1 MSVPCLIINGVDYAP
16 FVLELKPT
24 GNGLSADGS
33 GRDTQTGEMF
43 RTKVADKLTF
53 DVSLGRMYED
63 IHRPLC
69 AALELDFY
77 RVTVLNPGTNTQV
90 TGTFFTETRP
100 FGSQRY
106 DKSVGKTYYDGMAF
120 KMTEK

>member
-1 MSVPCLIINGVDYAP
+1 MAVPCLIINGVDYAP
-16 FVLELKPT
+16 YVLELKPA

-53 DVSLGRMYED
+53 DVSMDRIYED
-63 IHRPLC
+63 SHQPLC
-69 AALELDFY
+69 AALEADFY
-77 RVTVLNPGTNTQV
+77 QATVLNPGTNTRI
-90 TGTFFTETRP
+90 TGMFFTETRP

-106 DKSVGKTYYDGMAF
+106 DKRAGKTYYDGMAF